1 MIYRESILK
10 NWTTIVK
17 LKAKEPNKKKGHG
30 WKTKLKDPIKKNTWE
45 GLLFI
50 RVVFLPQVF

>member
-1 MIYRESILK
+1 MIYRGSILK
-10 NWTTIVK
+10 NWTKNPI
-17 LKAKEPNKKKGHG
+17 KKKGHG

-50 RVVFLPQVF
+50 RVVFPPQVF